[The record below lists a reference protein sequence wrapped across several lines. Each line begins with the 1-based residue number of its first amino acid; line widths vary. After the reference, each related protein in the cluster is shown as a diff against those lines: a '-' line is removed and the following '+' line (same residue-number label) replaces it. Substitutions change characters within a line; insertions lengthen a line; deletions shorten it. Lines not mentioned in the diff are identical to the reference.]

1 MILVSDM
8 HPPCIQ
14 WIQVVHRLSVCI
26 VCVCVCVGMDAFVCR
41 VCVYIKMCVNLSSR
55 TAKVSPDTHYFHITA
70 WAWFLLFSFCRPPSL
85 TYIYRHKT
93 TAFPTVCSLS
103 ICLSLTLER
112 EEEEEPEYKCTQTY
126 LTQAER
132 LLHFSYNSYTGNK
145 KTKKRR
151 KGKKKGGSIIL
162 ASMLWSQNTDTY
174 SFVCFRLC
182 FHLLIC
188 SWSKSQSYYALT
200 SCVSQYRKK
209 GRFVVVLSSHLRCS
223 PFKRGTDSLI
233 NYVTVNEWAGG
244 LKRSG
249 VPPVPPS
256 PRIPP
261 LHSL

>member
-1 MILVSDM
+1 M
-8 HPPCIQ
+8 
-14 WIQVVHRLSVCI
+14 
-26 VCVCVCVGMDAFVCR
+26 CVCVWGGMDAFVCR

-151 KGKKKGGSIIL
+151 KGKKKRRFNYFGINALVTKYRHLFFCLFSL
-162 ASMLWSQNTDTY
+162 MF
-174 SFVCFRLC
+174 SFA
-182 FHLLIC
+182 HL
-188 SWSKSQSYYALT
+188 
-200 SCVSQYRKK
+200 
-209 GRFVVVLSSHLRCS
+209 F
-223 PFKRGTDSLI
+223 
-233 NYVTVNEWAGG
+233 
-244 LKRSG
+244 LK
-249 VPPVPPS
+249 
-256 PRIPP
+256 
-261 LHSL
+261 

>member
-1 MILVSDM
+1 M
-8 HPPCIQ
+8 CK
-14 WIQVVHRLSVCI
+14 
-26 VCVCVCVGMDAFVCR
+26 FVFSHSQSQPR
-41 VCVYIKMCVNLSSR
+41 H
-55 TAKVSPDTHYFHITA
+55 T
-70 WAWFLLFSFCRPPSL
+70 LFSHYCVSLVFTFFLFVVPPSL

-188 SWSKSQSYYALT
+188 S
-200 SCVSQYRKK
+200 
-209 GRFVVVLSSHLRCS
+209 
-223 PFKRGTDSLI
+223 
-233 NYVTVNEWAGG
+233 
-244 LKRSG
+244 
-249 VPPVPPS
+249 
-256 PRIPP
+256 
-261 LHSL
+261 